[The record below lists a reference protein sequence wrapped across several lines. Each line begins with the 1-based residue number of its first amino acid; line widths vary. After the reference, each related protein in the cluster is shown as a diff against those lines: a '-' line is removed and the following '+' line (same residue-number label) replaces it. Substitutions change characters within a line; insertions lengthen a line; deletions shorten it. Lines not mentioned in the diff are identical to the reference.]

1 MPQTSTVEVKPCI
14 ARPGPEPQAV
24 PKLSP
29 PHGLWGLWAWPEV
42 WQSQSQAFQSWAR
55 LPKQALAQAVTRT
68 IQKTTKWKVAT
79 SAGVYEDSLTDADS
93 NRGNLPPKKQ
103 LDDALTPLHGHSSV
117 QDDISFGPTCT
128 GPDRLFHNIRVINL
142 EETEGPPK
150 QCQAECEQV
159 LFINEVSTLCCHMQ
173 AVHKAEYLKHGN
185 QSLIFSSPTFVI
197 FANDFRVKPSQAMKV
212 SPAIPEPLCGVWNI
226 EMALLGF
233 MQLNNAHNGTCLG
246 QAPYKVIQHVGISH
260 KVGYV
265 MCNNALNSDMMMQ
278 EFAEHLTSNTG
289 ATFNPKNH
297 CVCHC
302 MAHIINLSTQAFLAA
317 HSKSKHFGPTAPETE
332 LLVAVQDGI
341 DHNEVGLVCAIVVK
355 LWYYLHHLTHR
366 SDLQQSVKNYSATF
380 KPTQMMAR
388 SYK

>member
-29 PHGLWGLWAWPEV
+29 PHGLWGLWAGLRFDKARAKPSKAGPGC
-42 WQSQSQAFQSWAR
+42 QSR
-55 LPKQALAQAVTRT
+55 LWLALDMANPRTSELALPSHQQAQAVTRT

-197 FANDFRVKPSQAMKV
+197 PANDFRAKPSQAMKV
-212 SPAIPEPLCGVWNI
+212 SLAIPEPLCGVWNI
-226 EMALLGF
+226 EMAQLGF
-233 MQLNNAHNGTCLG
+233 MQLNNAHDGTCLG

-260 KVGYV
+260 K
-265 MCNNALNSDMMMQ
+265 
-278 EFAEHLTSNTG
+278 
-289 ATFNPKNH
+289 
-297 CVCHC
+297 
-302 MAHIINLSTQAFLAA
+302 
-317 HSKSKHFGPTAPETE
+317 
-332 LLVAVQDGI
+332 DGI